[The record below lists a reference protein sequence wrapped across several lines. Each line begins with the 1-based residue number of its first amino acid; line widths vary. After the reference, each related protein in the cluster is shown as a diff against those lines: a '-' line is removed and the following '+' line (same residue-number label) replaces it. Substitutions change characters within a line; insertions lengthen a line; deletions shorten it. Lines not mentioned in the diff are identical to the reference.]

1 MPLQC
6 DVDCYYVIYVICV
19 YVCTCRF
26 VGVNCAGDGINNW
39 LACSHCRARRFDKA
53 RSLFTLPSDLVSP

>member
-1 MPLQC
+1 
-6 DVDCYYVIYVICV
+6 V
-19 YVCTCRF
+19 YTCRF